1 MCLCM
6 SICDFVLQT
15 LTCRHRL
22 LDAALETGILAGVS
36 TIYVREE
43 NRLCYRTAVS
53 VQNTTLH

>member
-1 MCLCM
+1 MCLCLTV
-6 SICDFVLQT
+6 CDFVLQT

-43 NRLCYRTAVS
+43 NPLCYRRDRYST
-53 VQNTTLH
+53 